1 MKISY
6 LPAAMILITAVSF
19 GPLQAV
25 GAEKAPADVAHGNVA
40 QVATPSEGKVV
51 SSKDASIYTYMEL
64 EGADGKRFWIAGPT
78 TKVKVGDKVRFA
90 ESMVMEKFTSKT
102 LNRTFDRIV
111 FVSSASV
118 VK

>member
-1 MKISY
+1 MRISY
-6 LPAAMILITAVSF
+6 LPAAAALLMAFSF
-19 GPLQAV
+19 GPLQAI
-25 GAEKAPADVAHGNVA
+25 GAEKAPVDAAHSRTA
-40 QVATPSEGKVV
+40 PVATPSEGKVI
-51 SSKDASIYTYMEL
+51 SATDASIYTYMEL

-111 FVSSASV
+111 FVSSASI

>member
-6 LPAAMILITAVSF
+6 LPAAMALLMTVSF
-19 GPLQAV
+19 GPMQAV
-25 GAEKAPADVAHGNVA
+25 GAEKAPADAAHGSTA
-40 QVATPSEGKVV
+40 QVAMPSEGKVI

-111 FVSSASV
+111 FVSAASI